1 MCNLT
6 QPTPNQAKQLQDELT
21 DVLRSSAAANSNGSS
36 STHVEADTI
45 GVSPAP
51 AITSDVNVNFMT
63 GKAVDT
69 VKTTTMTMTMTM
81 STSTDMPTSV
91 STTAVTGSSR
101 TNSVAS
107 EGLGSIEILH
117 EEGLNS
123 DAGGGGA
130 YLEVSE
136 VPNKQNGTAPR
147 YSRLL
152 STLPVKAKG

>member
-1 MCNLT
+1 M
-6 QPTPNQAKQLQDELT
+6 QPNVTTPKQAKQLQDELT

-51 AITSDVNVNFMT
+51 TTTSGNVNVNFIT

-69 VKTTTMTMTMTM
+69 VKTTTMTM
-81 STSTDMPTSV
+81 STNMPTSV

-136 VPNKQNGTAPR
+136 VPNKQNGTAP
-147 YSRLL
+147 L
-152 STLPVKAKG
+152 

>member
-21 DVLRSSAAANSNGSS
+21 DVLRSSAAANSNGSI

-69 VKTTTMTMTMTM
+69 VKTTTMTM